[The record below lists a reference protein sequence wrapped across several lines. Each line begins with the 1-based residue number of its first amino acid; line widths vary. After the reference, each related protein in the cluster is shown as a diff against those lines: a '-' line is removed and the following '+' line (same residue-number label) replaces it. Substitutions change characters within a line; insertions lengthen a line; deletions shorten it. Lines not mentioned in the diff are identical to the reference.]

1 MNDRGSKKIS
11 FNKSSLLSLKAE
23 LLKKQEEV
31 HEKKHLPQHRVENYK
46 PPVAKTSSRNDKHQ
60 EKRTFKDSLKAVD
73 TEELEACRKAK
84 QALEKK
90 AELYEHLADS
100 SGNSELSGRFLVDFQ
115 SKKLQEAEQEPSLP
129 PENDVYQSVDDDDNE
144 WTEFTD
150 CLGRTRKCHKS
161 DLELY
166 VQRDQQLMRAMA
178 GEQEATRDET
188 PQNEAPRV
196 EKPLLVQK
204 TNDYLQSLR
213 EKWDQKE
220 RELLAKD
227 KDIHYQDLLF
237 DEARIHGVGYFSF
250 STDEAERRKQ
260 MEALKAERAETL
272 AAQQEAARRRARRDA
287 LLAARVAAARARQRA
302 RAGLPPAPQEPNK
315 EDEKDF
321 TTCLLEF
328 LTQQKDEAEAAA
340 KEKEKK
346 LKEEQ
351 EKERQK
357 LREAYV
363 REWDIGKDG
372 VEGKLKKFREMTQ
385 EEYVEQQRA
394 KRIDEF
400 APVQGSSRDE
410 ANYFFDDKGNMVS
423 SDRSPSSRNSRSDE
437 RSKVKTPPPP
447 TWSDVRPIENASPPP
462 IISDLEPEQ
471 KGLYFTSKKSK
482 PKCNVQYKNFVKTS
496 EPTPIQN
503 EISDEEVDERQ
514 KDTEK
519 RRHDSSHAQ
528 IAPPPTYDYYGP
540 VPKKTKNHKPFESDI
555 REAYAQ
561 GSKSLEPKSS
571 RERIPPNYDFTFD

>member
-1 MNDRGSKKIS
+1 MNDKGSKKIS

-46 PPVAKTSSRNDKHQ
+46 PPVAKTSSKNDKDK
-60 EKRTFKDSLKAVD
+60 EKRTFKDNLKAVD

-84 QALEKK
+84 QALQKK

-115 SKKLQEAEQEPSLP
+115 SKKLQEAEQEPSLL
-129 PENDVYQSVDDDDNE
+129 PENYVYPGVEDDDNE

-166 VQRDQQLMRAMA
+166 VKRDQELMRAMA
-178 GEQEATRDET
+178 REQEGTRDET

-213 EKWDQKE
+213 EKWNQKE
-220 RELLAKD
+220 QELLAKD

-250 STDEAERRKQ
+250 STDETERRKQ
-260 MEALKAERAETL
+260 MEALKAERLETL
-272 AAQQEAARRRARRDA
+272 AAQQEAERRRARRDQ

-302 RAGLPPAPQEPNK
+302 RAGLPPEEPDK

-340 KEKEKK
+340 KERENK

-372 VEGKLKKFREMTQ
+372 IEGKLKKFREMTQ

-394 KRIDEF
+394 KRLDEF
-400 APVQGSSRDE
+400 APIQGSSRDK
-410 ANYFFDDKGNMVS
+410 ANNFFDDKGNVVS

-437 RSKVKTPPPP
+437 RPKVKTPPPP
-447 TWSDVRPIENASPPP
+447 MWSDVRPIENASPPP

-482 PKCNVQYKNFVKTS
+482 PNVQYKNFVKTS

-514 KDTEK
+514 KDSEK
-519 RRHDSSHAQ
+519 RRHNSHHAQ

-540 VPKKTKNHKPFESDI
+540 ASKKTKNHKPFESDI

-561 GSKSLEPKSS
+561 GSKSLKPKSS

>member
-1 MNDRGSKKIS
+1 MNDKGSKKIS

-31 HEKKHLPQHRVENYK
+31 HERKHLPQHRVEHYK
-46 PPVAKTSSRNDKHQ
+46 PPVAKTSSKNDKGQ
-60 EKRTFKDSLKAVD
+60 ERRTLKDNLKAND
-73 TEELEACRKAK
+73 SEELEACRKAK

-90 AELYEHLADS
+90 AELYNHLADS

-115 SKKLQEAEQEPSLP
+115 SKKQQESEQEQSP
-129 PENDVYQSVDDDDNE
+129 PPDNDVYQSVEDDDNE

-150 CLGRTRKCHKS
+150 CLGRTRKCLKS
-161 DLELY
+161 DLELF
-166 VQRDQQLMRAMA
+166 VKRDQELMRAMA
-178 GEQEATRDET
+178 REQEGTKDGAS
-188 PQNEAPRV
+188 QNEAPQV
-196 EKPLLVQK
+196 EKSLLMQK

-260 MEALKAERAETL
+260 MEELARSRAETL
-272 AAQQEAARRRARRDA
+272 AAQQEAERRRARRDR

-302 RAGLPPAPQEPNK
+302 RAGLPPEEPIK

-321 TTCLLEF
+321 TTHLLEF

-351 EKERQK
+351 ERERQK

-400 APVQGSSRDE
+400 APVQGSSRDRS
-410 ANYFFDDKGNMVS
+410 NYFFDDKGNMVS
-423 SDRSPSSRNSRSDE
+423 SDGSPPSRNSRSGE
-437 RSKVKTPPPP
+437 RPKVKTPPPP
-447 TWSDVRPIENASPPP
+447 TWSDVRPVRNDSPPP
-462 IISDLEPEQ
+462 VISDFEPEQ
-471 KGLYFTSKKSK
+471 KGLYFTSKKSI
-482 PKCNVQYKNFVKTS
+482 PKHNVKYKNFVKTS

-503 EISDEEVDERQ
+503 EISDDEVEERQ
-514 KDTEK
+514 NDTEK
-519 RRHDSSHAQ
+519 RSHDSSHAQ

-540 VPKKTKNHKPFESDI
+540 VPKKAKNHKPFESDI